1 METKSLVAAA
11 GVWLALCGPPL
22 SADTGLLEPSR
33 ENEQILLEA
42 WREEQRSGRVSVGMA
57 RIGSRLGALYYD
69 LGRYDDAEA
78 FFRKSLSIWPLYA
91 LTNPAEYA
99 ASTNALATLL
109 LDQRRHQA
117 AEALYRKTMPE
128 WRDRLPSG
136 DPTLARC
143 WSNSGSIQLMKGK
156 REEAARLF
164 ELALRMIEQAL
175 GAEHPNLIPELNNL
189 AVVYARIGRM
199 AEAGALLE
207 RAIEIDAR
215 GGQRAGVAALSSKLN
230 MAELLCRQGKFAE
243 SDALYLATLAEAQE
257 NLGGEHP
264 IVAEIATQY
273 AESLRRMDRKSDAKR
288 LDRFAR
294 ERRKAQSFTNGFTV
308 NVGDLRDGRD

>member
-1 METKSLVAAA
+1 METQSLAAA
-11 GVWLALCGPPL
+11 ALIWLALCGPPL
-22 SADTGLLEPSR
+22 SADTGRLEPSR
-33 ENEQILLEA
+33 ESEQILLDA
-42 WREEQRSGRVSVGMA
+42 WKEDQRNGRVSVGMA
-57 RIGSRLGALYYD
+57 RIGHHLGALYYD
-69 LGRYDDAEA
+69 LGRYDEAEA

-91 LTNPAEYA
+91 VSHPAEYA

-109 LDQRRHQA
+109 LDRRRHHA

-128 WRDRLPSG
+128 WRDRLPPD

-143 WSNSGSIQLMKGK
+143 WGNLGSVQLMKGK
-156 REEAARLF
+156 QEEAARLF
-164 ELALRMIEQAL
+164 ALALRIIEQTL
-175 GAEHPNLIPELNNL
+175 GAEHPDLIPELNNL

-207 RAIEIDAR
+207 RVIEIDAR
-215 GGQRAGVAALSSKLN
+215 NGQRAGVATLSSKLN

-243 SDALYLATLAEAQE
+243 SDALYLATLAEVQE

-264 IVAEIATQY
+264 IVAEAATQY

-294 ERRKAQSFTNGFTV
+294 ERRKAQSLTNGFTI